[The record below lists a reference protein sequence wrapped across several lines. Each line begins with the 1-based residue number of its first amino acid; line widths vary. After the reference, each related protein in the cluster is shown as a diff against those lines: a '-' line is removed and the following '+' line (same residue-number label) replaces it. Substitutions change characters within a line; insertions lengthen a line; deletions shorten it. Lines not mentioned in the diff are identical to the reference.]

1 VVFHTNIC
9 GKSTLLEENIMYG
22 LSASVFAVIGVACF
36 MIVGKDIRRFSKI
49 SLVALLVG
57 FAFIPLAL
65 ISAGSFGHKLGSV
78 SNQPTI
84 NQIELRQIGDKLGP
98 MARDGWNDG
107 VWDDEDAKAVLEELQ
122 NPSNGSEMNHGW

>member
-1 VVFHTNIC
+1 
-9 GKSTLLEENIMYG
+9 MYG

-49 SLVALLVG
+49 SLVALRVG

-84 NQIELRQIGDKLGP
+84 NQIELRQIGD
-98 MARDGWNDG
+98 R
-107 VWDDEDAKAVLEELQ
+107 AVLLAEALREHPAPVQEVDLAAAIELFADRSPHLGDLGQ
-122 NPSNGSEMNHGW
+122 GLRRRGGVGQRSV